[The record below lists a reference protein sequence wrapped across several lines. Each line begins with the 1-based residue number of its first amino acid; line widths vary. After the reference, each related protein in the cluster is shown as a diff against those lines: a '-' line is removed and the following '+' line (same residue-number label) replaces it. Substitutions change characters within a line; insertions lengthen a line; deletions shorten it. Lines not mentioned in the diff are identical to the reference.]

1 VSKLHK
7 PSFLPSFLYLLLL
20 KYGLV
25 VGLSLA
31 WCGINYA
38 HVAWLVA
45 RGWVPV
51 GPCARP
57 PFDVY
62 VLFTPISFCYG
73 AYIYG
78 VSCGLV
84 KERSGGHVC
93 MSSNDWLANPRWML
107 KVYVGVFWFSFPC
120 SLTSPSCD
128 IHNKKKTC
136 VCVTLS
142 TMRHHQKLD
151 WKPDL
156 PMFSNDYWKHMFV
169 DSKLNTKHLNRV

>member
-1 VSKLHK
+1 M
-7 PSFLPSFLYLLLL
+7 
-20 KYGLV
+20 
-25 VGLSLA
+25 GLSLA

-38 HVAWLVA
+38 HVVWLLA

-62 VLFTPISFCYG
+62 VLFTPIYIFYE

-93 MSSNDWLANPRWML
+93 MSSNDWLASPRWML
-107 KVYVGVFWFSFPC
+107 KVYMWVSFGFFFMFSNLSHF
-120 SLTSPSCD
+120 D
-128 IHNKKKTC
+128 IHNKNLC
-136 VCVTLS
+136 SINPS

-156 PMFSNDYWKHMFV
+156 PIFCYDYWKHMFV
-169 DSKLNTKHLNRV
+169 DSRLNTKHLNWV